1 MEASMTEKKSLAMCS
16 EIKSNWEGE
25 RYREV
30 YIFEEKREKR
40 STEDGARWVSGD

>member
-30 YIFEEKREKR
+30 YIFEEKRG
-40 STEDGARWVSGD
+40 TEDGARWVSGD